1 MSGGSAGLYENFNM
15 RSGRADLASA
25 IVPLLKL
32 LCLTVIGL
40 FLANPRMQFIPRA
53 TFRLLSKLVFALF
66 LPCLIFTEL
75 GGSITLQNFLEW
87 WFIPVNVL
95 VSTALGCLL
104 GFLVVV
110 ICRPP
115 PELTRFSI
123 IMTGFGN
130 TGNLPLALVGSV
142 CHSKDNP
149 FGSHCNSRGVS
160 YVSFSQWVAVILVY
174 TFVYHMMEPPMQ
186 YYEIVEEG
194 NEIEEQR
201 LNDISRPLLVEA
213 EWPGIEDKETEHSKT
228 PFIARVFK
236 SISGISSSTV
246 PDLEITAESSG
257 GNSPRSIR
265 CLAEPRVVRRIRIV
279 AEQTPIQHILQ
290 PPTIASLLAIFIG
303 MIPQL
308 KALFFGFDAPLLFI
322 TDSLEILGGAM
333 VPSVMLVLGGMLAEG
348 PNESKL
354 GLRTT
359 IGIIVARLLVLPLL
373 GIGIV
378 TLSDKLNFL
387 GEPDAMFRFVLLLQ
401 YTTPSAILL
410 GAIASLRGY
419 AVSEASALLFWQHI
433 FALFSLSLLSL
444 EESWAKKPKI
454 PSSWED
460 PAGCRTGAAEHA
472 GRGEGGRRTCIKDA
486 GSAGLLRSVELML
499 SVSLHVAFTSISF
512 RLGHTS
518 DSLGHNFTAFV
529 FSL

>member
-1 MSGGSAGLYENFNM
+1 MSGGGAGLYENINM
-15 RSGRADLASA
+15 GSGGADLGSA

-32 LCLTVIGL
+32 LCLTVFGL

-75 GGSITLQNFLEW
+75 GESITLHNFLEW

-104 GFLVVV
+104 GFLVVI

-115 PELTRFSI
+115 PELIRFTI

-130 TGNLPLALVGSV
+130 TGNLQLAVVGSV

-160 YVSFSQWVAVILVY
+160 YVSFAQWVAVILVY
-174 TFVYHMMEPPMQ
+174 TLVYHMMEPPME

-194 NEIEEQR
+194 NEIVEQR

-213 EWPGIEDKETEHSKT
+213 EWPGIEDTETEHSKT

-257 GNSPRSIR
+257 GGNSPRSIR

-290 PPTIASLLAIFIG
+290 PPTLASLLAICIG
-303 MIPQL
+303 MVPQL
-308 KALFFGFDAPLLFI
+308 KALFFGDDAPLLFI

-387 GEPDAMFRFVLLLQ
+387 GETNAMFRFVLLLQ

-433 FALFSLSLLSL
+433 FALFSLSLYIVVYF
-444 EESWAKKPKI
+444 KI
-454 PSSWED
+454 IPF
-460 PAGCRTGAAEHA
+460 
-472 GRGEGGRRTCIKDA
+472 I
-486 GSAGLLRSVELML
+486 
-499 SVSLHVAFTSISF
+499 
-512 RLGHTS
+512 
-518 DSLGHNFTAFV
+518 
-529 FSL
+529 